1 MNPKSRRF
9 GAPLILAPLAL
20 TLSTTTLAQEA
31 PAPVAAPDGTTA
43 TPPEATKPAPRE
55 ALAIEEELAQFTAS
69 GALTA
74 DEVARRSIEQSARL
88 EAKRE
93 AVRGVEAQ
101 REATLARFYP
111 KLTGTARYTRLSEIT
126 MPPFGA
132 TPPGVNPVY
141 ATTEG
146 PVTAATQLFSAAS
159 PGTTFPVFLNNWE
172 FKASLAIPLSD
183 YVFRLSTA
191 LTGAGK
197 LRQSAEANEKA
208 ERLIIQTEARVAYYN
223 WVKALGAEYVAEKSS
238 AQVKSS
244 LEDTKRAFSLG
255 TVSKADVLRLESAL
269 QRSELMKT
277 RAHHMVELSA
287 EQLRLLM
294 NDGPGV
300 SYRVGEPMLED
311 VEMPDV
317 ASMEGALHEARE
329 KRLEIRALRAVE
341 ESYEEGATLSKID
354 GLPRLDAQGNLFTAN
369 PNPRMF
375 PPSEVF
381 TPGWD
386 VSLVLTWTPTDI
398 PGAMA
403 NATVNSSKAAEYRAQ
418 RKALEDAMRVEVA
431 QAVHEAENAK
441 FAVSTAEEV
450 LRSAEEGYRVRRE
463 LYRVGR
469 ATTLELN
476 DAETSL
482 AQARLDLV
490 FSKMDAK
497 IARARLLHVLGRDT
511 EGGAKSS
518 DSKAV
523 N

>member
-1 MNPKSRRF
+1 MNRLSRRF
-9 GAPLILAPLAL
+9 GAPLVL
-20 TLSTTTLAQEA
+20 TLSTTALAQEA
-31 PAPVAAPDGTTA
+31 TGTPPAGAPEGTA
-43 TPPEATKPAPRE
+43 VPAKAPPPEAPKSAPRE
-55 ALAIEEELAQFTAS
+55 ALAIEDELSQFTAP

-74 DEVARRSIEQSARL
+74 DEVARRSTERSARL

-101 REATLARFYP
+101 REATLAKFYP

-126 MPPFGA
+126 MPSFGG
-132 TPPGVNPVY
+132 TPDGFVPVY
-141 ATTEG
+141 ANAAG
-146 PVTAATQLFSAAS
+146 PVTPTTPLVAAPTPAI
-159 PGTTFPVFLNNWE
+159 TFPVLLNQWE
-172 FKASLAIPLSD
+172 FKASLAVPLSD

-191 LTGAGK
+191 LSGAGK

-208 ERLIIQTEARVAYYN
+208 ERLIIQTDARVAYYN
-223 WVKALGAEYVAEKSS
+223 WVKALGAEYVAGKSS
-238 AQVKSS
+238 EQVKSA

-294 NDGPGV
+294 NDSPDA

-311 VEMPDV
+311 VEMPEVPSLED
-317 ASMEGALHEARE
+317 ALREARA
-329 KRLEIRALRAVE
+329 KRLEVRALRALE
-341 ESYEEGATLSKID
+341 ESYEDGATLSKIE
-354 GLPRLDAQGNLFTAN
+354 GLPRLDALGNLFTAN
-369 PNPRMF
+369 PNPRLF
-375 PPSEVF
+375 PPTEVF

-403 NATVNSSKAAEYRAQ
+403 NASVSSSKAAEYRAQ
-418 RKALEDAMRVEVA
+418 RQALEDGLRVEVA
-431 QAVHEAENAK
+431 QAVLEAENAK
-441 FAVSTAEEV
+441 TSVLTAEEV

-463 LYRVGR
+463 LYKVGR
-469 ATTLELN
+469 ATTLELS

-497 IARARLLHVLGRDT
+497 IARSRLLHVLGRDAEPEKNAAT
-511 EGGAKSS
+511 TP
-518 DSKAV
+518 